1 MKNKTITLINGKTLN
16 DVDLTRWAGDP
27 NFYKVHDRA
36 LKKDIF
42 ININQIVSIE
52 DYVEQSLSDLPPVR
66 TY

>member
-1 MKNKTITLINGKTLN
+1 MTKKTMTLINGKTLHN
-16 DVDLTRWAGDP
+16 VDLTRWAGDP

-36 LKKDIF
+36 LKKDIL

-52 DYVEQSLSDLPPVR
+52 DYVEQNLSDLPPVR